1 MVSEYGFKKNH
12 FDSLISTL
20 MLFKTF
26 LSIKRF
32 VIPLFSRQLKTLC
45 YLSPIS
51 FLTLLSQSHEPDVFL
66 VTRWWVQESLN
77 YYCGKLG
84 TNRSYP
90 RQVDWS
96 NSISIKGVCKSATT
110 VAWALDYR
118 NLGAQGESRQCILLR
133 I

>member
-1 MVSEYGFKKNH
+1 MKDEHLCVSAITRAGTQSGK
-12 FDSLISTL
+12 
-20 MLFKTF
+20 
-26 LSIKRF
+26 
-32 VIPLFSRQLKTLC
+32 
-45 YLSPIS
+45 
-51 FLTLLSQSHEPDVFL
+51 LSQSHEPDVFL

>member
-1 MVSEYGFKKNH
+1 MKDEHLCVSAITRAGTQSGK
-12 FDSLISTL
+12 
-20 MLFKTF
+20 
-26 LSIKRF
+26 
-32 VIPLFSRQLKTLC
+32 
-45 YLSPIS
+45 
-51 FLTLLSQSHEPDVFL
+51 LSQSHEPDVFL

-133 I
+133 IWAKLSRLFRLYLLLPWGQEAQNVTLVLIRQHR